1 MHYAMGM
8 KDTKNRHK
16 IVYQLSFKIA
26 FETIRMPP
34 KHIQNIKCKNP
45 KHIQNIKCKK
55 LIKDI

>member
-1 MHYAMGM
+1 MGM

-34 KHIQNIKCKNP
+34 KHIQNIKCK
-45 KHIQNIKCKK
+45 K
-55 LIKDI
+55 LMKDI